1 MARESRRS
9 TRVPLK
15 VVMSVQDRDDRM
27 TCDGETI
34 LVNLHG
40 ALVSTSVELSI
51 GMRIVVE
58 VYLTSKT
65 ANARVVYVDPANPLL
80 CGIELERPQ
89 NIWGVSLPP
98 DDWIEPTSSN
108 DRPR

>member
-1 MARESRRS
+1 
-9 TRVPLK
+9 
-15 VVMSVQDRDDRM
+15 VVMSVQDRDHRL

-40 ALVSTSVELSI
+40 ALVSSAVGLSV
-51 GMRIVVE
+51 GMRIVIE

-65 ANARVVYVDPANPLL
+65 ANARVVYVDQANPLL

-98 DDWIEPTSSN
+98 NDWIEPTNSG
-108 DRPR
+108 DRSK

>member
-1 MARESRRS
+1 MR
-9 TRVPLK
+9 
-15 VVMSVQDRDDRM
+15 VQDRDHRL

-40 ALVSTSVELSI
+40 ALVSSAVGLSV
-51 GMRIVVE
+51 GMRIVIE

-65 ANARVVYVDPANPLL
+65 ANARVVYVDQANPLL

-98 DDWIEPTSSN
+98 NDWIEPTSSG
-108 DRPR
+108 DRSK

>member
-1 MARESRRS
+1 MPRESRRS

-15 VVMSVQDRDDRM
+15 VVMSVQDRDDRL

-40 ALVSTSVELSI
+40 ALLSTAVGLSV
-51 GMRIVVE
+51 GMQIVVE

-65 ANARVVYVDPANPLL
+65 ANARVVYVD
-80 CGIELERPQ
+80 
-89 NIWGVSLPP
+89 
-98 DDWIEPTSSN
+98 
-108 DRPR
+108 